1 MACVII
7 ISAFAFEIICFENQ
21 YSIILYSRRED
32 SRNFISSLL
41 VKARCP
47 LAERYRRVI
56 IREQVVQVFTHVGSN
71 FE

>member
-47 LAERYRRVI
+47 LSERYRRVI